1 MEAMSQ
7 RRAIL
12 ATDAA
17 SIPEAVTDG
26 LTGALVPPGDPEA
39 LARRLAALIA
49 DPQTR
54 ARLGAAAA
62 DAVRRE
68 VDFARCIGAIAAAF
82 AEDGRGAP

>member
-1 MEAMSQ
+1 MSEA
-7 RRAIL
+7 RYIV
-12 ATDAA
+12 
-17 SIPEAVTDG
+17 IDG
-26 LTGALVPPGDPEA
+26 PIGAGKTT

-62 DAVRRE
+62 EAVRRE
-68 VDFARCIGAIAAAF
+68 FDFTHCIGAIAAAF